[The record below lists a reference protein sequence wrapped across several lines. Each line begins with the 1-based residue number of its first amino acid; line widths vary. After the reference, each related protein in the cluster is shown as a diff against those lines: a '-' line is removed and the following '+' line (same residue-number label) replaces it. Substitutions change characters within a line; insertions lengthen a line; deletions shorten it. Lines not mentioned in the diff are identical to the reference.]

1 MKTVEHASENVDVEH
16 REHVHANP
24 YEHARRAWN
33 DLAAVI
39 ARATIDLN
47 KWGDEVQAQL
57 EAERKKKPPMWA
69 QDPTKSKR
77 PTKGR
82 GHRRVK

>member
-1 MKTVEHASENVDVEH
+1 MTHASETAYTERVSSWPLPEDIFDPSAWTDLDDVI
-16 REHVHANP
+16 
-24 YEHARRAWN
+24 RRGTQGMQA
-33 DLAAVI
+33 I
-39 ARATIDLN
+39 ADT
-47 KWGDEVQAQL
+47 L
-57 EAERKKKPPMWA
+57 EEQRKKKPPMWA